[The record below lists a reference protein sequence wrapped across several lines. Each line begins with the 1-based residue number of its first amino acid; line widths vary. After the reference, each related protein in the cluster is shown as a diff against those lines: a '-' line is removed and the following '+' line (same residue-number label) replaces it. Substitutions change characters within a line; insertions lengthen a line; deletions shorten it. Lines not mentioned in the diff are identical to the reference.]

1 MCIFGTKSRWIYIIF
16 IPPWIRCKS
25 ILVLFRKIF
34 FYYVHT
40 HGNKNEYLPIQKL
53 KYGYLFF
60 NYGFSLFQAH
70 HYIHIYETFKIY
82 LDYDSFTF
90 KRNYMKPIHFLGA
103 GNGSHRSA
111 NRPAQQ
117 HVLIWR
123 IRDAILVW
131 AMSDYNTKTLRVNHS
146 WYSGRRVHRS
156 MHVKDLLFR
165 FEWII
170 CSKNVLLMGR
180 TNKWPRTS
188 HTKNSVSLCYI

>member
-131 AMSDYNTKTLRVNHS
+131 AMSDYNTKNPESGTVGGEYIVPCTLRTSFLDLNELFV
-146 WYSGRRVHRS
+146 
-156 MHVKDLLFR
+156 VKMYYWWDVQINDR
-165 FEWII
+165 
-170 CSKNVLLMGR
+170 G
-180 TNKWPRTS
+180 S
-188 HTKNSVSLCYI
+188 HTQKKSVSLCYI

>member
-34 FYYVHT
+34 LYYVHT

-131 AMSDYNTKTLRVNHS
+131 AMSDYNTKYPESGTVGGEYIVPCTLRTSFLDLNELFV
-146 WYSGRRVHRS
+146 
-156 MHVKDLLFR
+156 VKMYYWWDVQINDR
-165 FEWII
+165 GPHTQ
-170 CSKNVLLMGR
+170 KNQFPSAIFNL
-180 TNKWPRTS
+180 
-188 HTKNSVSLCYI
+188 